1 MTTLKRRIID
11 WSRDGRPRPDPG
23 ARAAREPARAARRR
37 RSISALLRITAP
49 LQAGVSWVVEG
60 VGGMWGR
67 YVALVDVEDENREL
81 RAENEKLRRELAAMT
96 RRAFDV
102 DALEDLAVVKRTT
115 PADTLG
121 ARVIG
126 APMSPQFRVLR
137 LRIDRGDKDVQPGMP
152 VITGTG
158 PVGRINK
165 VFGDYADVTLI
176 SDPSSSV
183 EVVIPRTG
191 GRGILTGLG
200 RADSYACTIE
210 WLERQTQARGAK
222 VQVGDEVVTSGLGA
236 SFPPGLVVGKVTRV
250 AQRRRHVPEGR
261 GRAGGRRVARARRRG
276 AARAAA
282 AAGSRREEEAEE
294 RARIRREGAMSL
306 IEVRLA
312 RQVDSLRAPDGE
324 EHHAHCGHAMLFT
337 MIAIVATSSHS
348 FLATLA
354 RDCARRARA

>member
-1 MTTLKRRIID
+1 MTTLKRKIID
-11 WSRDGRPRPDPG
+11 WSATALLIVIPILVLRASLARGTPSALDG
-23 ARAAREPARAARRR
+23 
-37 RSISALLRITAP
+37 ALLRITAP

-60 VGGMWGR
+60 IGGMWGR
-67 YVALVDVEDENREL
+67 YVALVDVEQENREL
-81 RAENEKLRRELAAMT
+81 RAENEKLRRELAEMS

-102 DALEDLAVVKRTT
+102 QALEDLAVVKRKT

-137 LRIDRGDKDVQPGMP
+137 LRIDRGDKDVQVGMP

-200 RADSYACTIE
+200 RPDSYACTIE
-210 WLERQTQARGAK
+210 WLERQGPSAPTLSSPARL
-222 VQVGDEVVTSGLGA
+222 QVGDEVVTSGLGA
-236 SFPPGLVVGKVTRV
+236 SFPPGLVVGKVSSIGKDDGMFQKVDVTPVVDVSRV
-250 AQRRRHVPEGR
+250 RAVEVLLAPPPPPDPDANQKRRSEP
-261 GRAGGRRVARARRRG
+261 AFGGRP
-276 AARAAA
+276 
-282 AAGSRREEEAEE
+282 
-294 RARIRREGAMSL
+294 L
-306 IEVRLA
+306 
-312 RQVDSLRAPDGE
+312 
-324 EHHAHCGHAMLFT
+324 
-337 MIAIVATSSHS
+337 
-348 FLATLA
+348 
-354 RDCARRARA
+354 